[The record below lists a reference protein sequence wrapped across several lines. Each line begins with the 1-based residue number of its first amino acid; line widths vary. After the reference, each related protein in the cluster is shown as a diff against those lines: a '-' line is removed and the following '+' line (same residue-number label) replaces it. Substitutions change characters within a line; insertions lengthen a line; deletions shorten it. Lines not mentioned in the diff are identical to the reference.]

1 MAGLS
6 ALQQCVGWQRNTPKT
21 CSSVALSRATRIAVV
36 LAAGAQGL
44 FTAHNAKGLGY
55 AISQDDE
62 LQTVQVRLR
71 LVLAPQ

>member
-1 MAGLS
+1 L
-6 ALQQCVGWQRNTPKT
+6 CF
-21 CSSVALSRATRIAVV
+21 IDV

-62 LQTVQVRLR
+62 LKTVQVGWWGTWMQR
-71 LVLAPQ
+71 QKQQ

>member
-1 MAGLS
+1 MLYVIGANVFVD
-6 ALQQCVGWQRNTPKT
+6 A
-21 CSSVALSRATRIAVV
+21 

-62 LQTVQVRLR
+62 LKTVQVGHLYAA
-71 LVLAPQ
+71 LKAALKAINLSTVQVSL